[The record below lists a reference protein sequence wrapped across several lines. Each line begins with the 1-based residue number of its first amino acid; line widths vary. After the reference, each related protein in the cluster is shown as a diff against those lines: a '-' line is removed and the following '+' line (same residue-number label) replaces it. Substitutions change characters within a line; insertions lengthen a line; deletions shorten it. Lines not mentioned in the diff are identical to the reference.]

1 MEVHYMDTFLFHHLT
16 REEITECARA
26 GFAAVVPLA
35 ATEQHGKHLSV
46 YTDSLICEHVSTEA
60 VRKATAEGKAK
71 LLLTPQLSIGCSS
84 HHLTFGGTLSFSP
97 ETYLRMLREIGESLI
112 KDGFR
117 KILFINSHGG
127 NNNIMHQAAQDLVV
141 QHPVWVASAS
151 YWNAA
156 GQAIMAAREENRG
169 MVAGHAGRFETSL
182 MLALNER
189 LVRKDLIPKEHPEL
203 NWIFDGPAGT
213 FIGCHGKLTG
223 TDGITDSSEA
233 ASAEQGQSYLTAI
246 VDGVAG
252 WFVDCYATMSAEV
265 NP

>member
-1 MEVHYMDTFLFHHLT
+1 MDTFLFHHLT
-16 REEITECARA
+16 REEITACARA
-26 GFAAVVPLA
+26 GYAAVVPLA

-46 YTDSLICEHVSTEA
+46 YTDSLIGEHISTEA

-84 HHLTFGGTLSFSP
+84 HHLAFGGTLSFSS
-97 ETYLRMLREIGESLI
+97 ETYLRMLKEIGESLI

-117 KILFINSHGG
+117 KIIFINAHGG
-127 NNNIMHQAAQDLVV
+127 NANMMNQAAQDLAV

-156 GQAIMAAREENRG
+156 GDAMTSAREENRG

-182 MLALNER
+182 MLALDER
-189 LVRKDLIPKEHPEL
+189 LVRKDLIPEEHTEL
-203 NWIFDGPAGT
+203 DWIFGSRAGT

-223 TDGITDSSEA
+223 ADGYTDSSEA
-233 ASAEQGQSYLTAI
+233 ASAEQGQAYLAAI
-246 VDGVAG
+246 VDGVAQ
-252 WFVDCYATMSAEV
+252 WFVECYATMEKECT
-265 NP
+265 